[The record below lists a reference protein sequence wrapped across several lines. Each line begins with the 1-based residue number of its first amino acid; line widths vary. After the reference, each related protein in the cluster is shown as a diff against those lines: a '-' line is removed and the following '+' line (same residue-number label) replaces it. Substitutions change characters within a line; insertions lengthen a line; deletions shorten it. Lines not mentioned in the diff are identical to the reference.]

1 MKRKLSLVLALI
13 VMVTGFAGC
22 SKKETTTDPNE
33 KITIRWMGFPID
45 GVGTPDETIEKYIEE
60 KFNVN
65 LEPIFIT
72 YGEYQDK
79 KAMMLAGDDI
89 PDLIYEF
96 DPSNVVQDAEQGFIA
111 KISYETIKQ
120 YAPDVYNIINETEP
134 RAWSYSRVDGENFGI
149 PNLAY
154 ENNNVKIGLWRED
167 WLKNV
172 GIDKI
177 PETIDEMGDALYK
190 FTYNDPDGNGVD
202 DTYGMTG
209 AISWN
214 AMFQDIFGAY
224 GAMPFDWVKT
234 EDGNVYG
241 GLQQNT
247 VEALTTLTNWY
258 KQGLIH
264 PDFITDSVSGT
275 AKEKFANGKIGFINQ
290 LGGYYDETDKTA
302 IQNLTKS
309 LNPNAIVTD
318 AHPVKGPE
326 GKSGG
331 FIWGSAAHIVAFGR
345 HLEDDEVKL
354 QKILEILNTMVSDE
368 EVMKAVRLGE
378 EGVTY
383 KLAEGSESIADGIE
397 WISPYDDSEIRNT
410 AGIVNNF
417 SSATFFMP
425 VSPSFEAYE
434 KYTLKAKIDA
444 YNKAANGAKGTTD
457 AFLKPDLLPSSA
469 DYFTTL
475 RNAQIKLMV
484 DIITGTKPIDSY
496 MEEFTQTWEQYGGK
510 ILEEETVPLAEDIDA
525 MLKEVVAE

>member
-275 AKEKFANGKIGFINQ
+275 AKEK
-290 LGGYYDETDKTA
+290 
-302 IQNLTKS
+302 
-309 LNPNAIVTD
+309 
-318 AHPVKGPE
+318 
-326 GKSGG
+326 
-331 FIWGSAAHIVAFGR
+331 
-345 HLEDDEVKL
+345 
-354 QKILEILNTMVSDE
+354 
-368 EVMKAVRLGE
+368 
-378 EGVTY
+378 
-383 KLAEGSESIADGIE
+383 
-397 WISPYDDSEIRNT
+397 
-410 AGIVNNF
+410 
-417 SSATFFMP
+417 
-425 VSPSFEAYE
+425 
-434 KYTLKAKIDA
+434 
-444 YNKAANGAKGTTD
+444 
-457 AFLKPDLLPSSA
+457 
-469 DYFTTL
+469 
-475 RNAQIKLMV
+475 
-484 DIITGTKPIDSY
+484 
-496 MEEFTQTWEQYGGK
+496 
-510 ILEEETVPLAEDIDA
+510 
-525 MLKEVVAE
+525 